1 MLDWALNMPQVITTD
16 SDFYNSQL
24 NPPIVSNYYLKL
36 ENYAQ
41 LKNSKI

>member
-1 MLDWALNMPQVITTD
+1 MLDWALNTPQVITTD
-16 SDFYNSQL
+16 SYFYNCQL

-36 ENYAQ
+36 EYYAQ

>member
-1 MLDWALNMPQVITTD
+1 MLDWALNTPQVITTD
-16 SDFYNSQL
+16 SDLYNSQL